1 MISFFKKLF
10 TQKKEVS
17 QDTNLIDILKDD
29 HKRLIGIYSKIN
41 KNIQKNDFVNT
52 QKLVGEFISE
62 YNKHILLEDTKLYI
76 ELKEKYKEHQSILN
90 TIKNIEKDMNGITKV
105 INSFEKKYINN
116 INNSNKEEFI
126 KNLIEIGEILTQRI
140 ELEEERLY
148 SLL

>member
-90 TIKNIEKDMNGITKV
+90 TIKN
-105 INSFEKKYINN
+105 
-116 INNSNKEEFI
+116 
-126 KNLIEIGEILTQRI
+126 LIEIGEILTQRI